1 MRRRFVHALAAA
13 CLGLMLS
20 YPPPAPAAIAT
31 AADWQADCAAY
42 IAILS
47 GTGGGDDLDI
57 TYCLGQTLGIVS
69 GFETG
74 SRIGALSMASLLTV
88 LLGLDGDKVFELFGE
103 TTNEE
108 LLGYC
113 EEEETS
119 GSRYI
124 MILADYLERFPDK
137 RELPVAA
144 VFFEA
149 LQDAFPCENDEA
161 EAEAGDGQTS
171 GPGPGGGDGDE
182 NPGE

>member
-1 MRRRFVHALAAA
+1 MPDRIIHLAVAA
-13 CLGLMLS
+13 FLTLT
-20 YPPPAPAAIAT
+20 AAWPGTARAEIAT
-31 AADWQADCAAY
+31 AADWQVDCAAY

-57 TYCLGQTLGIVS
+57 TYCLGQTLGIVA

-74 SRIGALSMASLLTV
+74 SRIGALSMASMLTV
-88 LLGLDGDKVFELFGE
+88 LLGLDGEKVFQLFGE
-103 TTNEE
+103 TSEEE

-113 EEEETS
+113 VDDEPG

-124 MILADYLERFPDK
+124 MILSDFLERHPDK

-149 LQDAFPCENDEA
+149 LQEAYPCANPDDTTADETEDAAAPAQE
-161 EAEAGDGQTS
+161 
-171 GPGPGGGDGDE
+171 
-182 NPGE
+182 

>member
-1 MRRRFVHALAAA
+1 MSQRFVHTLAAA
-13 CLGLMLS
+13 CLALLWS
-20 YPPPAPAAIAT
+20 YPAPTSAAVAT

-57 TYCLGQTLGIVS
+57 TYCLGQTLGIVA

-88 LLGLDGDKVFELFGE
+88 LLGLDGEKVFELFGE
-103 TTNEE
+103 TTDEE

-137 RELPVAA
+137 GELPVTA

-149 LQDAFPCENDEA
+149 LQDAFPCETPEA
-161 EAEAGDGQTS
+161 EAEGQGGQTS
-171 GPGPGGGDGDE
+171 GPSAGNGATDPGQ
-182 NPGE
+182 

>member
-1 MRRRFVHALAAA
+1 MNQRFVHALAAA
-13 CLGLMLS
+13 SLGLLLS
-20 YPPPAPAAIAT
+20 LPVPGQAAIAT
-31 AADWQADCAAY
+31 AADWQGDCAAY

-57 TYCLGQTLGIVS
+57 TYCLGQTLGIVA

-88 LLGLDGDKVFELFGE
+88 LLGLDGEKVFTLFGE
-103 TTNEE
+103 TSDEE

-137 RELPVAA
+137 GGLPVTA

-149 LQDAFPCENDEA
+149 LQEAFPCESPA
-161 EAEAGDGQTS
+161 
-171 GPGPGGGDGDE
+171 PGSEGGDGA
-182 NPGE
+182 GSGGQ

>member
-1 MRRRFVHALAAA
+1 MGQRFVRTIAAA
-13 CLGLMLS
+13 CLVLMVS
-20 YPPPAPAAIAT
+20 YSAPTPAAIAT

-47 GTGGGDDLDI
+47 GTGSGDDLDI
-57 TYCLGQTLGIVS
+57 TYCLGQTLGIVA

-88 LLGLDGDKVFELFGE
+88 LLGLDGEKVFELFGE
-103 TTNEE
+103 TTDEE

-113 EEEETS
+113 EQEETS

-137 RELPVAA
+137 GELPVTA

-149 LQDAFPCENDEA
+149 LQEAFPCEGTEA
-161 EAEAGDGQTS
+161 EAEAPGGQASGS
-171 GPGPGGGDGDE
+171 GPGEGAGDPGQ
-182 NPGE
+182 

>member
-1 MRRRFVHALAAA
+1 MPDRFLHALAAVT
-13 CLGLMLS
+13 LTLMS
-20 YPPPAPAAIAT
+20 AWPPTVRAEIAT
-31 AADWQADCAAY
+31 AADWQTDCAAY

-57 TYCLGQTLGIVS
+57 TYCLGQTLGIVA

-88 LLGLDGDKVFELFGE
+88 LLGLDGEKVFELFGQTSE
-103 TTNEE
+103 EE

-113 EEEETS
+113 IEDEPS

-124 MILADYLERFPDK
+124 MILSDYLGRYPDK

-149 LQDAFPCENDEA
+149 LQDAYPCA
-161 EAEAGDGQTS
+161 ETAGETEDT
-171 GPGPGGGDGDE
+171 GDDAADPPQE
-182 NPGE
+182 Q

>member
-1 MRRRFVHALAAA
+1 MPDRFFHAFAAVTLTFMA
-13 CLGLMLS
+13 
-20 YPPPAPAAIAT
+20 AWPAAVRAEIAT
-31 AADWQADCAAY
+31 AADWQTDCAAY

-57 TYCLGQTLGIVS
+57 TYCLGQTLGIVA

-88 LLGLDGDKVFELFGE
+88 LLGLDGEKVFQLFGE
-103 TTNEE
+103 TSEEE

-113 EEEETS
+113 VDDEPS

-124 MILADYLERFPDK
+124 MILSDYLGRHPDK
-137 RELPVAA
+137 RELPVTA

-149 LQDAFPCENDEA
+149 LQDAYPCADA
-161 EAEAGDGQTS
+161 EGETQDAGDGTVDPPQ
-171 GPGPGGGDGDE
+171 E
-182 NPGE
+182 

>member
-1 MRRRFVHALAAA
+1 MPDRFLHALAAVT
-13 CLGLMLS
+13 LTLMS
-20 YPPPAPAAIAT
+20 AWPAAGRAEIAT

-57 TYCLGQTLGIVS
+57 TYCLGQTLGIVA

-88 LLGLDGDKVFELFGE
+88 LLGLDGEKVFQLFGE
-103 TTNEE
+103 TSEEE

-113 EEEETS
+113 VDDEPS

-124 MILADYLERFPDK
+124 MILSDYLGRFPDK
-137 RELPVAA
+137 GELPVTA

-149 LQDAFPCENDEA
+149 LQDAYPCADAEGGTQDANDGTA
-161 EAEAGDGQTS
+161 EPPQE
-171 GPGPGGGDGDE
+171 
-182 NPGE
+182 

>member
-1 MRRRFVHALAAA
+1 MPDRIIHTVAAA
-13 CLGLMLS
+13 FLTLIAAWPG
-20 YPPPAPAAIAT
+20 PARAEIAT
-31 AADWQADCAAY
+31 AADWQTDCAAY

-57 TYCLGQTLGIVS
+57 TYCLGQTLGIVA

-88 LLGLDGDKVFELFGE
+88 LLGLDGEKVFQLFGE
-103 TTNEE
+103 TSEQE

-113 EEEETS
+113 VDDEPS

-124 MILADYLERFPDK
+124 MILSDYLGRHPDK
-137 RELPVAA
+137 LELPVTA

-149 LQDAFPCENDEA
+149 LQDAYPCADATEETGDAAGEA
-161 EAEAGDGQTS
+161 ADQAQNEQ
-171 GPGPGGGDGDE
+171 
-182 NPGE
+182 

>member
-1 MRRRFVHALAAA
+1 MRKSLVQTVAAA
-13 CLGLMLS
+13 CLGAVLS
-20 YPPPAPAAIAT
+20 FPAAAPAAIAT

-57 TYCLGQTLGIVS
+57 TYCLGQTLGIVA

-88 LLGLDGDKVFELFGE
+88 LLGLDGEKVFELFGE
-103 TTNEE
+103 TTDEE

-149 LQDAFPCENDEA
+149 LQDAFPCKDP
-161 EAEAGDGQTS
+161 EAEAGAEGGETS
-171 GPGPGGGDGDE
+171 GSGAGAGDSGQ
-182 NPGE
+182 